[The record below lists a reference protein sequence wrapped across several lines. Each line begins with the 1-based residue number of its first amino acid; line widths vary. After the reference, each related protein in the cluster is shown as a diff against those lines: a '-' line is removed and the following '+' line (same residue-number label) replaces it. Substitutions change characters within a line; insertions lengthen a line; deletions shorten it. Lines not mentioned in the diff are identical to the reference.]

1 MEEPQLRAIGRPP
14 QKVDTEPS
22 KLGER
27 RNHRRYPSQRIR
39 LTFLGVD
46 QIAENW
52 SSGGVL
58 LEDRHPHLAVG
69 TPISGLIT
77 VEGAAGRFRFSAEI
91 VRREV
96 ETRKLALR
104 FVNPSRSL
112 LDILNRT
119 EE

>member
-1 MEEPQLRAIGRPP
+1 MPVCGSGAVVCSSSLLLGSHLGCCQAETPLIPLFSFPEPAL
-14 QKVDTEPS
+14 
-22 KLGER
+22 
-27 RNHRRYPSQRIR
+27 
-39 LTFLGVD
+39 
-46 QIAENW
+46 
-52 SSGGVL
+52 
-58 LEDRHPHLAVG
+58 LAVG

-119 EE
+119 EK